1 MRFAL
6 ADTTPLLTGTLLGS
20 LITLIVWVVKLIAE
34 RTKLATTTRQ
44 RDAQT
49 ERIKAEQARG
59 DTERVV
65 NEGTELRWLTDRMTR
80 MEQELVDLR
89 IASDDCRKSRDALE
103 KQNAAQELEIRKLQ
117 TECRELEGK
126 VRDLQDGRLVR
137 TLSFPPEPLESPES

>member
-1 MRFAL
+1 M

-20 LITLIVWVVKLIAE
+20 LITLIIWVVKLIAE

-49 ERIKAEQARG
+49 ARTRAEQARG
-59 DTERVV
+59 ETERVV
-65 NEGTELRWLTDRMTR
+65 NEGTELKWLVDRMTR
-80 MEQELVDLR
+80 MEQEIVDLR

-117 TECRELEGK
+117 TECRDLEGK
-126 VRDLQDGRLVR
+126 VRDLQAGRLVR